1 MRGYLLDN
9 IKRICQ
15 LTLLAVGIFF
25 NPNIFGQDVCTQN
38 LMDARES
45 FADGRFLEVDSL
57 LRNCI
62 KNGFTKV
69 ERIEALKI
77 LSLTKLYM
85 DEMSEADSLYLKLL
99 LTDPEHQVNELLD
112 PPDLIFLHNSFR
124 TEPIF
129 SWAVGA
135 GINYSFPTIINEDY
149 PFPSTTIKYND
160 GPAIPMQ
167 PKKKYTP
174 LVGYSFTAEMD
185 FVLLKDLYVG
195 IGLSFSKNRY
205 RYSTEYLKSLYTTE
219 NTDILYYEAIYIQN
233 LNWFHIP
240 LKLTYQFGKL
250 KFKPYISAG
259 ASYDYLLI
267 SKRKDLIREKISGEP
282 ETKIEQGSSKDTFSK
297 NRNNFSMLFSVGMMY
312 KTNGID
318 YIVLELSYAQM
329 FNNIAN
335 SNERYGDID
344 TQTDIIFYAIAL
356 DSFSLSSFNIT
367 LKFLRPFYRPRKIDK

>member
-1 MRGYLLDN
+1 MRGYILEN
-9 IKRICQ
+9 IKLICQ
-15 LTLLAVGIFF
+15 LTLLAVGLFF
-25 NPNIFGQDVCTQN
+25 NPNTFGQDVCTQN
-38 LMDARES
+38 LVDARES
-45 FADGRFLEVDSL
+45 FTEGRFLEIDSL
-57 LRNCI
+57 LRKCI
-62 KNGFTKV
+62 KSGFTRV
-69 ERIEALKI
+69 ERIEALEI
-77 LSLTKLYM
+77 LSLTKLYL

-99 LTDPEHQVNELLD
+99 IMDPEHQVNELLD

-135 GINYSFPTIINEDY
+135 GLNYSFPSIITDDY

-160 GPAIPMQ
+160 GPAILMQ

-174 LVGYSFTAEMD
+174 LVGYSFSAEMD
-185 FVLLKDLYVG
+185 FVLLKNLYVG
-195 IGLSFSKNRY
+195 VGLSFSKNRY
-205 RYSTEYLKSLYTTE
+205 RYTTE
-219 NTDILYYEAIYIQN
+219 FLNDLYSSENTGILYYEAIYDQS

-240 LKLTYQFGKL
+240 LKLTYQFGNI
-250 KFKPYISAG
+250 KFKPYLSVG

-282 ETKIEQGSSKDTFSK
+282 EAKIEQGSSNDTFSK
-297 NRNNFSMLFSVGMMY
+297 NRSNFSMLFSVGLMY

-318 YIVLELSYAQM
+318 YIALELGYAQM
-329 FNNIAN
+329 FNNISN

-344 TQTDIIFYAIAL
+344 SQTDIIFYNIAL

-367 LKFLRPFYRPRKIDK
+367 LKFLRPFYRPRKIEK